1 MDNGFYCK
9 HMIGLFGVRLVVL
22 FEEAAS
28 ILINL
33 FFAFC
38 IIVTVNINVLCV
50 CVCDSNV
57 STYWSIVLISH

>member
-50 CVCDSNV
+50 CVFV
-57 STYWSIVLISH
+57 ILTFQPIGVLF